1 MKPNKRYDELMRYVG
16 KIEAVL
22 LLLQD
27 IEDIEYN
34 SISEEDYDELIT
46 QPASKIFE
54 AKEIIE
60 KYAKSSIK
68 WH

>member
-46 QPASKIFE
+46 QPASKIFD

-60 KYAKSSIK
+60 KYAKDLIK
-68 WH
+68 